1 MKENH
6 RVESLKAFSQ
16 SARRKRIRRFESSA
30 RVYAYS
36 FDNANESK
44 LSNESTTLI
53 YKESQR
59 LDAPPPSNRVLRR
72 SNSPSQRPERS
83 WHPGPIQ
90 ALLTAGSLA
99 FLCLIFLLSMGDI
112 HLAPTKLTLQRDAA
126 ELARLETQLRVGDS
140 HTETRSSPAAAAS
153 DAGTE
158 RVDVQPEKHSEF
170 EAPKPTL
177 IASRMGSVGRR
188 REPSSGEE
196 RPRPFKRGLE
206 GRPNYVRNLQ
216 SQRPIAPTRQPNKQQ
231 GLGNGA
237 KIRRS

>member
-16 SARRKRIRRFESSA
+16 SARHKRIRRFESSA
-30 RVYAYS
+30 
-36 FDNANESK
+36 
-44 LSNESTTLI
+44 
-53 YKESQR
+53 
-59 LDAPPPSNRVLRR
+59 
-72 SNSPSQRPERS
+72 
-83 WHPGPIQ
+83 
-90 ALLTAGSLA
+90 
-99 FLCLIFLLSMGDI
+99 
-112 HLAPTKLTLQRDAA
+112 
-126 ELARLETQLRVGDS
+126 
-140 HTETRSSPAAAAS
+140 HTETRSLPAAAAP

-170 EAPKPTL
+170 GAPKPTL

-188 REPSSGEE
+188 REPNSGEE
-196 RPRPFKRGLE
+196 RPKPFKRGLE

>member
-6 RVESLKAFSQ
+6 RFESLKALSQ
-16 SARRKRIRRFESSA
+16 SARPKRIRRFESSV
-30 RVYAYS
+30 RVYAYR

-44 LSNESTTLI
+44 LSSEPSTLI

-59 LDAPPPSNRVLRR
+59 LDAPAPSNRVLRR
-72 SNSPSQRPERS
+72 SNSPGQRPERS

-99 FLCLIFLLSMGDI
+99 FLCLIFLLLMQDI
-112 HLAPTKLTLQRDAA
+112 HPAPTKLTLQGDAA
-126 ELARLETQLRVGDS
+126 ELARLETQLRLGDS
-140 HTETRSSPAAAAS
+140 ETETRSLPAAAAS
-153 DAGTE
+153 NAGTE

-177 IASRMGSVGRR
+177 IASRMSSVGRT
-188 REPSSGEE
+188 REAGSGEE
-196 RPRPFKRGLE
+196 HPRPFKRGLE
-206 GRPNYVRNLQ
+206 GRANYVRNLQ

-231 GLGNGA
+231 GLG
-237 KIRRS
+237 SFF